1 MLLRLQP
8 ACPEFNKYNMILN
21 ELYHRSPAAYQD
33 LSQDNSQ
40 PQLNNLRKTRLT
52 LRQINKLRQMN
63 DVRSYEYKEKL
74 KDIRKQYAP
83 PAAPP
88 AL

>member
-1 MLLRLQP
+1 
-8 ACPEFNKYNMILN
+8 MILSEIYN
-21 ELYHRSPAAYQD
+21 RSPEAYQD

-40 PQLNNLRKTRLT
+40 PTLNDTRKTRLT
-52 LRQINKLRQMN
+52 LSQLNKLRQMN

-74 KDIRKQYAP
+74 KLVKAQYAP
-83 PAAPP
+83 APAAP